1 MTNLGFW
8 LVWTIVSALGIKYS
22 ANTLLE
28 QDISFISS
36 VVIILAYQWIR
47 FIKPPEVKK
56 TENNNT
62 NKNIKRTNTQKKIK

>member
-8 LVWTIVSALGIKYS
+8 LVWTIVSALGVKYS
-22 ANTLLE
+22 ASTLLD

-47 FIKPPEVKK
+47 FIKPPDSNQNK
-56 TENNNT
+56 TEKI
-62 NKNIKRTNTQKKIK
+62 NKTSKLPPPNKKVK